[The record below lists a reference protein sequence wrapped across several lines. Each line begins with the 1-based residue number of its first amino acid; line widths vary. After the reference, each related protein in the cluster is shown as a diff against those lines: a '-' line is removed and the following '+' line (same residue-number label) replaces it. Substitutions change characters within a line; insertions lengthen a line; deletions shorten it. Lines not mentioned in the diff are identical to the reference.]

1 MAAVNQGTRAVY
13 SGMKQYHIYRH
24 RSYRP
29 IPFPNS
35 FLKSNKDSKKII
47 YFNQKIPDSSYS
59 VKKRGFR
66 YFTGYN
72 WIKCYLRC

>member
-24 RSYRP
+24 RSSRP

-47 YFNQKIPDSSYS
+47 CFNKKIPDSSYS
-59 VKKRGFR
+59 EEKGIFDILRGII
-66 YFTGYN
+66 G
-72 WIKCYLRC
+72 